1 MFPSLDTL
9 ILANNNLTT
18 IEESEDSLARL
29 FPNLRSINLHKS
41 GESQEAG
48 RGFLFSAQATA
59 IDHVSPPEFLNLK
72 HACFV
77 LFGTVA
83 AWAEL

>member
-18 IEESEDSLARL
+18 IEETEDSLARL

-41 GESQEAG
+41 GECLELV
-48 RGFLFSAQATA
+48 RLLFSVEVMADQD
-59 IDHVSPPEFLNLK
+59 ISSQVGDK
-72 HACFV
+72 HTRC
-77 LFGTVA
+77 
-83 AWAEL
+83 